1 MNTRTRQIIYL
12 ILSVLGVV
20 LTWKNNLEW
29 IGTIQA
35 SGPAVLVQ
43 FWQDAFATPI
53 ASSLAWDI
61 LIVAVMGMV
70 FVIVESRRLGMRYWP
85 VLYFVFA
92 NFIAAAFI
100 FPLFMFFRERRIEA
114 MGE

>member
-1 MNTRTRQIIYL
+1 MTTKTRQILYIV
-12 ILSVLGVV
+12 LSVLGAV

-29 IGTIQA
+29 MSTLQV
-35 SGPAVLVQ
+35 SGPAVLIQ

-61 LIVAVMGMV
+61 LIVAAMGMV
-70 FVIVESRRLGMRYWP
+70 FVVVESRRLGMRYWP
-85 VLYFVFA
+85 ALYFVLA
-92 NFIAAAFI
+92 NLVAAAFI

-114 MGE
+114 LGE